1 MLIDCVMQKI
11 LLNEKFN
18 AGTFED
24 KSSILDI
31 ADIADDLIIN
41 YFETVRNVY
50 FVIDPEVYNS
60 EPRHMYTYDSPTDS
74 VIYFTLNI
82 STSEEW
88 ERVSNSNEMK
98 EFIKAKE
105 ELYSALGWIDQ
116 GYKIIEKMPDNL
128 SINNAGLKIIPN
140 VETAEN
146 IWNNSENVL

>member
-116 GYKIIEKMPDNL
+116 GYRIVKNMPDNL
-128 SINNAGLKIIPN
+128 SANDAGVKIIPN

-146 IWNNSENVL
+146 IWNNSKNVL